1 MSDDLARFARLRTL
15 PGTLFTRI
23 RSALDSAATL
33 DPHVL
38 PRGPVA

>member
-1 MSDDLARFARLRTL
+1 MTL

-23 RSALDSAATL
+23 RSALDSTATL